1 MLFYGRVPTKEK
13 HKDEYKP
20 IRTFAMYGIG
30 GGGRCR
36 QQLKIIPVLPKHVV
50 HFLWDSCLI
59 FSSWGDYQWGY
70 LLALIEIM
78 AMIAIFISLQIH
90 SKVSH
95 SDIGL
100 LNKWLWGSC
109 ETSPEMKG
117 AWMFVYSCPHCTYI
131 IFCAATSLFYHFL
144 RWLRVSRK
152 DVAGLLHFVQI
163 TSSSSPPPI
172 LTICTTFLNAKNVYF
187 SDIQNDSSKILLRWR
202 QKTCFSGHVY
212 TLKTV

>member
-117 AWMFVYSCPHCTYI
+117 AWMFVYSCPH
-131 IFCAATSLFYHFL
+131 SW
-144 RWLRVSRK
+144 WLCWKSWE
-152 DVAGLLHFVQI
+152 DLQI
-163 TSSSSPPPI
+163 
-172 LTICTTFLNAKNVYF
+172 K
-187 SDIQNDSSKILLRWR
+187 R
-202 QKTCFSGHVY
+202 QKYIKVKVKQSHQRARWMK
-212 TLKTV
+212 L